1 MTTSWGEARLLS
13 RYDTTLRFADAS
25 GPSAVIA
32 FPRSGPYDT
41 NFGYRFIPRFAQ
53 RLAPEGFRIAAQ
65 ARMSP
70 AMLSIVRMGLYPPY
84 REKDQAGLV
93 LRDSR
98 GAVFY
103 EERFPDS
110 VYRTYSS
117 VPPVLVHTLVYIE
130 DRHLLDLRPATR
142 NPAIS
147 WSRFIRAL
155 FDQARHL
162 VEPDAPTPGGSTL
175 ATQIE
180 KFRHSPG
187 GRTGDGAEK
196 LRQMASASLWAY
208 LGGPDTIVARQR
220 IVVDYLN
227 TVPLSARAGLGSI
240 HGLRDGLRVWYGRDP
255 RRIDALL
262 QNPQAA
268 LPARALAYKQAL
280 SLMIA
285 QRAPT
290 HYLARDP
297 QALDGLTNRYLVRLG
312 TSGVIGPALEY
323 AALAQ
328 VLRIAPAPNPP
339 SPTSFV
345 AQKAATATRVRLA
358 QLLAIRD
365 SYVLDHLDLSA
376 RTTIDASIQR
386 AVTMSLR
393 AVTTRAGAAAAHL
406 VGRDMLLPESDP
418 AHIRFAFTMYE
429 HVGGANLLRVQT
441 DSGDRPFDLN
451 QGARLNLGSTA
462 KLRTVILYLQIVTGL
477 HDRYAGLDPAAL
489 RRVAVSPQDPIQSW
503 ALAYLETTRDR
514 SLKPMLQAALQ
525 RTYSGSPQEA
535 FFTGGGLQRF
545 SNFDPEDDR
554 AAHSVAAGFQHS
566 INLVFVR
573 LMRDIV
579 RYEMDRSPDLA
590 ARVMRDPTLRI
601 AYLKRFAE
609 SEGALFVARFYR
621 NYDGRTRQSMES
633 ALLDRVPGE
642 PFRKAAAILTIEPQA
657 SPQRFAD
664 LMHAS
669 LPAVELNDALLA
681 DLYRRYAPQR
691 FRLADRGFLAR
702 VHPLELWVVSYLVA
716 HPGATLQ
723 QALRDSRGERV
734 RVYAWLFRTHNRA
747 RQDMRIRMVLEAEAY
762 RRIAAAWRGLGYPF
776 ETVTPSYACALGAS
790 GDRPAALSELIG
802 IILDRGI
809 RYPPRQIEALDFA
822 AGTPY
827 ATRFVAQPT
836 HGRRVLPS
844 AIADVLHPLLASVV
858 DGGTGVRLRGAYRL
872 ANGDR
877 IAVGGKTGTG
887 DQRYVV
893 YSRSGALLASR
904 RVNRTA
910 TFVFFLGNRFF
921 GTITAYVHEPF
932 AAHYRFTSAMSV
944 QLLRA
949 LAPDL
954 MPLISHPDRECVLP
968 PEATNRH
975 ELPPMKRA
983 LVTAITNALHLHGRG
998 GGIRT
1003 RDPLHPMQVR
1013 YQAALHPEDGDCI
1026 RWNAAAVPGS
1036 PRAPSAAMRHPS
1048 PAAHRVPGPMRGSP
1062 RAAQAPRLRPQP
1074 CRSNGCARRE
1084 W

>member
-1 MTTSWGEARLLS
+1 MTALVAAGWCEATTSWVEAHLLS
-13 RYDTTLRFADAS
+13 RHDGNLRFAVS
-25 GPSAVIA
+25 PGPSAAIA

-41 NFGYRFIPRFAQ
+41 NFGYRFIPHFAQ

-70 AMLSIVRMGLYPPY
+70 EMLSVVRMRLYPPY

-98 GAVFY
+98 GTVFY

-110 VYRTYSS
+110 VYRTFPS

-147 WSRFIRAL
+147 WGRFSLAL

-162 VEPDAPTPGGSTL
+162 VEREAPTPGGSTL

-187 GRTGDGAEK
+187 GRTANGAEK

-208 LGGPDTIVARQR
+208 LGGPDTTAARQR

-240 HGLRDGLRVWYGRDP
+240 HGLRDGLRIWYGRDP
-255 RRIDALL
+255 RDIDALL
-262 QNPQAA
+262 QTPQAA
-268 LPARALAYKQAL
+268 LPERALAYKQAL

-290 HYLARDP
+290 YYLLRDP
-297 QALDGLTNRYLVRLG
+297 QALDRLTNQYLVRLG
-312 TSGVIGPALEY
+312 TAGVIGPALED

-328 VLRIAPAPNPP
+328 ALRIAPVKNSP
-339 SPTSFV
+339 SSIPFV
-345 AQKAATATRVRLA
+345 TQKAATATRVRLG
-358 QLLAIRD
+358 QLLGIRD

-376 RTTIDASIQR
+376 RTTIDASTQR
-386 AVTMSLR
+386 AVTMRLR
-393 AVTTRAGAAAAHL
+393 AVATRQGAAAAHL
-406 VGRDMLLPESDP
+406 YGRDMLLPGSDP

-429 HVGGANLLRVQT
+429 HVDGANLLRVQT
-441 DSGDRPFDLN
+441 DSGDQPFDLN

-462 KLRTVILYLQIVTGL
+462 KLRTVILYLQIVARL
-477 HDRYAGLDPAAL
+477 HDRYAGLDSAAL
-489 RRVAVSPQDPIQSW
+489 HRVAVAPQDPIQSW
-503 ALAYLETTRDR
+503 ALAYLETARDR

-535 FFTGGGLQRF
+535 FFTGGGVQRF
-545 SNFDPEDDR
+545 RNFDPEDDR
-554 AAHSVAAGFQHS
+554 AMHSVAAGFQHS

-590 ARVMRDPTLRI
+590 ARAMRNPTLRI

-621 NYDGRTRQSMES
+621 NYAGRSLQSMES

-642 PFRKAAAILTIEPQA
+642 PFRKAAAILAIEPQA
-657 SPQRFAD
+657 SLRRFSD

-669 LPAVELNDALLA
+669 LPGAELNDTLLA

-702 VHPLELWVVSYLVA
+702 VHPLELWVVSYLGA
-716 HPGATLQ
+716 HPGATLH
-723 QALRDSRGERV
+723 QAVQDSLEQRV
-734 RVYAWLFRTHNRA
+734 QVYAWLFRTHDRA

-762 RRIAAAWRGLGYPF
+762 RRIATAWRGLGYPF

-802 IILDRGI
+802 IILDRGM
-809 RYPPRQIEALDFA
+809 RYPPRQIEAMDFA
-822 AGTPY
+822 SGTPF
-827 ATRFVAQPT
+827 ATHFVAQPT

-844 AIADVLHPLLASVV
+844 TIADVLRPLLASVV
-858 DGGTGVRLRGAYRL
+858 DGGTGVRLRGVYHL
-872 ANGDR
+872 ANGER

-893 YSRSGALLASR
+893 YSPSGALLESR

-910 TFVFFLGNRFF
+910 TFVFFIGKHFV

-932 AAHYRFTSAMSV
+932 AARYRFTSAMSV
-944 QLLRA
+944 QLLGD

-954 MPLISHPDRECVLP
+954 MPLITHPDRQCVP
-968 PEATNRH
+968 PPRKTTTASSKGITDPASKYKAVRQFSV
-975 ELPPMKRA
+975 RCI
-983 LVTAITNALHLHGRG
+983 VT
-998 GGIRT
+998 
-1003 RDPLHPMQVR
+1003 
-1013 YQAALHPEDGDCI
+1013 
-1026 RWNAAAVPGS
+1026 S
-1036 PRAPSAAMRHPS
+1036 
-1048 PAAHRVPGPMRGSP
+1048 
-1062 RAAQAPRLRPQP
+1062 
-1074 CRSNGCARRE
+1074 
-1084 W
+1084 

>member
-1 MTTSWGEARLLS
+1 MNLEDATAGRRAVTFLRFPVQIRRRSGRILIVFAMAALVAAGWCEGTTSWVEARLLS
-13 RYDTTLRFADAS
+13 RYDRNLRFVVSS
-25 GPSAVIA
+25 GPSPAIA

-41 NFGYRFIPRFAQ
+41 NFGYRFIPVFAR
-53 RLAPEGFRIAAQ
+53 RLAPEGFDIAAQ

-70 AMLSIVRMGLYPPY
+70 TMLSVVRMGLYPPY

-103 EERFPDS
+103 EARFPDS
-110 VYRTYSS
+110 VYRTFQS
-117 VPPVLVHTLVYIE
+117 VPPVLANTLAYIE
-130 DRHLLDLRPATR
+130 DRHLLDLHPATR
-142 NPAIS
+142 NPAVS
-147 WSRFIRAL
+147 WGRFTRAL

-162 VEPDAPTPGGSTL
+162 FEPEAPTPGGSTL

-187 GRTGDGAEK
+187 GYTANGAEK

-208 LGGPDTIVARQR
+208 LGGPDTTAARQR

-227 TVPLSARAGLGSI
+227 TVPMSARAGVGSI

-255 RRIDALL
+255 RDIDALL
-262 QNPQAA
+262 QTPQAA

-290 HYLARDP
+290 YYLLRDP
-297 QALDGLTNRYLVRLG
+297 QALDRLTNRYLVRLG
-312 TSGVIGPALEY
+312 TSGIIRPALEY
-323 AALAQ
+323 AALGQ
-328 VLRIAPAPNPP
+328 VLRIAPTQNAPPP
-339 SPTSFV
+339 PPFV

-376 RTTIDASIQR
+376 RTTIDASTQR
-386 AVTMSLR
+386 AVTMRLR
-393 AVTTRAGAAAAHL
+393 AVTTRQGAAAADLFGH
-406 VGRDMLLPESDP
+406 DMLLPGSDP

-462 KLRTVILYLQIVTGL
+462 KLRTVILYLQIVTRL
-477 HDRYAGLDPAAL
+477 HDRYAGLDSAAL
-489 RRVAVSPQDPIQSW
+489 RRVVVAPQDPIKSW
-503 ALAYLETTRDR
+503 ALAYLETARDR
-514 SLKPMLQAALQ
+514 SLKPMLQAALH
-525 RTYSGSPQEA
+525 RTYSGNPQEA

-545 SNFDPEDDR
+545 SNFDPVDDH
-554 AAHSVAAGFQHS
+554 AMHTVAEGFQHS

-590 ARVMRDPTLRI
+590 AKVMRNPTLRI

-621 NYDGRTRQSMES
+621 NEVGRTPESMEL
-633 ALLDRVPGE
+633 ALLDRAPGQ
-642 PFRKAAAILTIEPQA
+642 PFRKAAAILAIEPQA
-657 SPQRFAD
+657 SLQRFAD
-664 LMHAS
+664 LLHAS
-669 LPAVELNDALLA
+669 LPGAELDDALVV

-691 FRLADRGFLAR
+691 FGLADRGFLAR
-702 VHPLELWVVSYLVA
+702 VHPLELWVVSYLVS

-723 QALRDSRGERV
+723 QAVRDSLEPRV
-734 RVYAWLFRTHNRA
+734 QVYAWLFRTHDRA
-747 RQDMRIRMVLEAEAY
+747 RQDMRIRLVLEAEAY
-762 RRIAAAWRGLGYPF
+762 RRIAMAWRRLGYPF
-776 ETVTPSYACALGAS
+776 ESVTPSYACALGAS

-802 IILDRGI
+802 ILLDRGV

-822 AGTPY
+822 SGTPY

-836 HGRRVLPS
+836 HGMRVLPS
-844 AIADVLHPLLASVV
+844 AIADVLRPVLASVV
-858 DGGTGVRLRGAYRL
+858 EGGTGVRLRGAYHL
-872 ANGDR
+872 PNGEP

-887 DQRYVV
+887 DQRYAV

-932 AAHYRFTSAMSV
+932 AARYRFTSAMSV
-944 QLLRA
+944 QLLRD

-954 MPLISHPDRECVLP
+954 MPLIADPDRKM
-968 PEATNRH
+968 PE
-975 ELPPMKRA
+975 
-983 LVTAITNALHLHGRG
+983 I
-998 GGIRT
+998 
-1003 RDPLHPMQVR
+1003 
-1013 YQAALHPEDGDCI
+1013 
-1026 RWNAAAVPGS
+1026 
-1036 PRAPSAAMRHPS
+1036 
-1048 PAAHRVPGPMRGSP
+1048 
-1062 RAAQAPRLRPQP
+1062 
-1074 CRSNGCARRE
+1074 
-1084 W
+1084 